1 MNELKAFD
9 FNGQKVIDSR
19 DVAVMVERDHYEL
32 LKNIRLYIEYL
43 GAGNFPLSD
52 FFIESSYITT
62 QNRVMPCYLITKK
75 GCDLIANKLTGK
87 KGVLFTAAYV
97 TAFEEM
103 KQAIIKPV
111 EVSPGGL
118 AKLIS
123 ITRRVMLDM
132 GCTPQEIGL
141 TMQNIYRTWYIPVP
155 ELHINTISEQLKLSD
170 YASLQEVYQEV

>member
-1 MNELKAFD
+1 MNELKVTD

-19 DVAVMVERDHYEL
+19 DVAVMVEREHYEL

-87 KGVLFTAAYV
+87 KGRVIY
-97 TAFEEM
+97 
-103 KQAIIKPV
+103 
-111 EVSPGGL
+111 GGVCN
-118 AKLIS
+118 S
-123 ITRRVMLDM
+123 F
-132 GCTPQEIGL
+132 
-141 TMQNIYRTWYIPVP
+141 
-155 ELHINTISEQLKLSD
+155 
-170 YASLQEVYQEV
+170 